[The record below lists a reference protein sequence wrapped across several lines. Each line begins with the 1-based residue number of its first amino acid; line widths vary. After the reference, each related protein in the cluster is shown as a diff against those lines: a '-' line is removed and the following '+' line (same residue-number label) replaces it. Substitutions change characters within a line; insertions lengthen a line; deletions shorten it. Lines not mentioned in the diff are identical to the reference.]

1 MNQFHY
7 GSRFGLLT
15 YKQKATTTSG
25 GNKRGL
31 LKCACGTETIAR
43 HSELASGKKASC
55 RSCASDKG
63 IAR

>member
-1 MNQFHY
+1 MTSFHY

-15 YKQKATTTSG
+15 YQRKAKTTSG

-31 LKCACGTETIAR
+31 LKCDCGTETIAR

-55 RSCASDKG
+55 RACG
-63 IAR
+63 IVTRG